1 MLARTTTSHNV
12 AHVSLDRN
20 TLLGNNTVN
29 ESWKSPTCPPFF
41 SLTRTRKLKVPEGLW
56 WCLRFLLL
64 TVAHWQMC
72 TAWFTVMRKHGLL
85 LGFQIGYCA
94 DWLVQGRHTLC
105 EIGGRPRWK
114 KKDESVSVKSKELGN
129 VGIEGEVR
137 IKKEK
142 ESKSAEA
149 LMKELSCS

>member
-29 ESWKSPTCPPFF
+29 ERWKSPTCPPFF
-41 SLTRTRKLKVPEGLW
+41 VLTLDKEPKSSWRPVVAPW
-56 WCLRFLLL
+56 LLL
-64 TVAHWQMC
+64 LSMAHWQVC

-85 LGFQIGYCA
+85 LGFQFSYSVDC
-94 DWLVQGRHTLC
+94 LVQGRHTLC
-105 EIGGRPRWK
+105 EIGDRPRWK
-114 KKDESVSVKSKELGN
+114 KMRQWVWKKELETAGLD
-129 VGIEGEVR
+129 GEVR

-142 ESKSAEA
+142 KSKSAEA